1 MISLADFDQAIIEKH
16 GITERKLERVSR
28 YVRLLQGDEAPT
40 LRDIAVGGYYGSSAL
55 LHEVVELDILLER
68 DPRLLR
74 RSPAEVQRLFR
85 ANEDAYC
92 RALSVEYGYLQ
103 LIIRELF
110 GEEVSIGAL
119 IVANALSEDFD
130 TLVSSDEP
138 LRLFE
143 PGRNEITR
151 ASLLL
156 ERLRA
161 MGKEMHR

>member
-1 MISLADFDQAIIEKH
+1 MITLADFDPAIIEQYH
-16 GITERKLERVSR
+16 ITERKLKQVLR
-28 YVRLLQGDEAPT
+28 YVWLLQGDDAAT
-40 LRDIAVGGYYGSSAL
+40 LRDIAVGGYYGTSAL

-74 RSPAEVQRLFR
+74 RSSHAVQRFFR
-85 ANEDAYC
+85 ADEDAHC
-92 RALSVEYGYLQ
+92 RALAVEYRYLQ
-103 LIIRELF
+103 RIIWKLL

-119 IVANALSEDFD
+119 IMANALPEDFD
-130 TLVSSDEP
+130 ILVGSDEP

-143 PGRNEITR
+143 PDRKEITR

-161 MGKEMHR
+161 MGKEMLL